1 MKTFKINFKEISKDR
16 ELRNDVKYNFFIK
29 NYTWNIFNS
38 KNKLI
43 KLKNILIN
51 SYKNFIF
58 EDEEE
63 YYGIPTG
70 QNYIDEDGYITDK
83 QLITKEEHPN
93 RIKYKIDSNNILIS
107 SLRLAKSPSLNFR
120 NLDFNKY
127 VFSNGFYIFNVD
139 KSWNKIFILY
149 LLRNKK
155 IKLILDN
162 YLYRG
167 IGISAY
173 KDYDLLNIKIP
184 QIPLEAQNKAAE
196 QITPIENKIQE
207 LKAQIQD
214 PKTIINEVFAEEFNF
229 DINLYNELNKGMTAG
244 TQSATTKPF
253 RIFKTNFKNLNK
265 SYNLRFSTRFHNE
278 PTKKLMSILNNIKTI
293 KLKYILKE
301 QIHRG
306 VTPEY
311 DKNGDIPV
319 IKIAHLKNL
328 YIDNNF
334 DEFISNDFYKKSML
348 RSQILKNDILLS
360 STGKISLGKIDL
372 NENDN
377 LYIADSHISIIRIKD
392 YNPLF
397 LVYFFRSVLGYF
409 QIERD
414 YTGSTNQIEL
424 YPKDIQN
431 FLIPNIPL
439 QRQQEIV
446 DKIQTKI
453 SEQNKINDLIEK
465 EREKINYIIE
475 NIVNL

>member
-184 QIPLEAQNKAAE
+184 QIPLETQNKAAE

-229 DINLYNELNKGMTAG
+229 NINEFEEIKKIEKINKINFSNFSKNKDLRNSVKFNKKSYEYLINFLKLN
-244 TQSATTKPF
+244 
-253 RIFKTNFKNLNK
+253 NFKILKDIVEEPIVLGAGINQNDIDTDSNYYYISMAELKNFKLDISNCKKIKKDFFNSKIDK
-265 SYNLRFSTRFHNE
+265 SIKYGDIIIARSGEGTIG
-278 PTKKLMSILNNIKTI
+278 KCAIINIEDVEGINADFTI
-293 KLKYILKE
+293 KVRINEKKYN
-301 QIHRG
+301 RNFA
-306 VTPEY
+306 Y
-311 DKNGDIPV
+311 
-319 IKIAHLKNL
+319 L
-328 YIDNNF
+328 YF
-334 DEFISNDFYKKSML
+334 CSF
-348 RSQILKNDILLS
+348 
-360 STGKISLGKIDL
+360 
-372 NENDN
+372 
-377 LYIADSHISIIRIKD
+377 
-392 YNPLF
+392 
-397 LVYFFRSVLGYF
+397 YF
-409 QIERD
+409 QYMVEINKK
-414 YTGSTNQIEL
+414 GLGNNTNIFPTQ
-424 YPKDIQN
+424 IQN

-439 QRQQEIV
+439 QKQQEIV

-453 SEQNKINDLIEK
+453 NEQNKINDLIEK